1 MQQKTDLIEIME
13 EMFELLNKT
22 IPIIKKNKP
31 NLYEQCLLK
40 NMNIDEMANFLRD
53 DILYHLPCQGVCE
66 AQEECPFACLKMVK
80 EWLNSEV

>member
-1 MQQKTDLIEIME
+1 M
-13 EMFELLNKT
+13 N
-22 IPIIKKNKP
+22 
-31 NLYEQCLLK
+31 NLERIK

-80 EWLNSEV
+80 EWLNNEV

>member
-31 NLYEQCLLK
+31 NLYEQYLLK
-40 NMNIDEMANFLRD
+40 NIETEF
-53 DILYHLPCQGVCE
+53 
-66 AQEECPFACLKMVK
+66 EELCKKL
-80 EWLNSEV
+80 ELLNASFE

>member
-1 MQQKTDLIEIME
+1 M
-13 EMFELLNKT
+13 N
-22 IPIIKKNKP
+22 
-31 NLYEQCLLK
+31 NLERIK

-80 EWLNSEV
+80 EWLNSEVQKNYKRKDL

>member
-1 MQQKTDLIEIME
+1 MQQKADLIEIME

-40 NMNIDEMANFLRD
+40 NMGTEF
-53 DILYHLPCQGVCE
+53 
-66 AQEECPFACLKMVK
+66 EELCKKL
-80 EWLNSEV
+80 ELLNASFE